1 MKKKIPGKYKKD
13 IENMK
18 LLYQQLKDI
27 QEKLSKLDPKSEND
41 QIEYSI
47 LTEDEHVLIHKLI
60 GIGKNVLKFGSIDYI
75 LNTEFRYT
83 KYEEENTK
91 EI

>member
-13 IENMK
+13 IENMRI
-18 LLYQQLKDI
+18 LYRQLKDI
-27 QEKLSKLDPKSEND
+27 QEKLGKLDPKSEND
-41 QIEYSI
+41 QIEYSF

-60 GIGKNVLKFGSIDYI
+60 EIGKNVLKFGSIDSI
-75 LNTEFRYT
+75 FKAEFRYT